1 MKLSVVVPVFNEGE
15 LVRAARAAIADALA
29 TGLPHIE
36 FEILFVDDGSRDDT
50 FEHLAAL
57 AAEFPYVRAI
67 RFAQNCGSHMAI
79 RAGMEHARGDAAA
92 FLACDLQDPPE
103 LIPTMLTALSGPV
116 QIVWAVRQNRDD
128 SRFDRIFSR
137 AFYGLG
143 RALISPNLAA
153 TGSSMF
159 LLGPHALHALRLHRE
174 RNLVLDAA
182 LATMNFAQAQ
192 VPYERKARQAGK
204 SKWTLGKKLKLFAD
218 FFAGY
223 SYAPI
228 RLMSYL
234 GMLTAAAGFV
244 YALVVL
250 INKLVFKTPVEG
262 WTSLML
268 VLLVVGG
275 MQMVMLGII
284 GEYMWRTLDEAR
296 RRPRYIISATLNDAA
311 PARLPETADHAP

>member
-1 MKLSVVVPVFNEGE
+1 M
-15 LVRAARAAIADALA
+15 
-29 TGLPHIE
+29 
-36 FEILFVDDGSRDDT
+36 
-50 FEHLAAL
+50 
-57 AAEFPYVRAI
+57 
-67 RFAQNCGSHMAI
+67 
-79 RAGMEHARGDAAA
+79 
-92 FLACDLQDPPE
+92 
-103 LIPTMLTALSGPV
+103 IPTMLATLSGPV
-116 QIVWAVRQNRDD
+116 QIVWAVRQNREDPW
-128 SRFDRIFSR
+128 FDRLFSR

-159 LLGPHALHALRLHRE
+159 LLGPNALHALRLHRE

-192 VPYERKARQAGK
+192 VPYDRKARQAGK
-204 SKWTLGKKLKLFAD
+204 SKWTLEKKLKLFAD
-218 FFAGY
+218 FFVGY

-228 RLMSYL
+228 RLMSFL
-234 GMLTAAAGFV
+234 GMLTAAAGFI

-250 INKLVFKTPVEG
+250 INKLIFKTPVEG

-275 MQMVMLGII
+275 MQMIMLGII

-311 PARLPETADHAP
+311 PSTLAETADHAP